1 MFMIDTLVGVA
12 ADMNS
17 QAASGRGTGDAVHTA
32 YITVG
37 LSPRVKVAHH
47 YFSRYSLVVFDGV
60 HTAIEHILVPLGC
73 RVYRVV
79 YLLLGKTL
87 RARLVHRSHDTFQ
100 I

>member
-1 MFMIDTLVGVA
+1 MGNGRPDLEGAWKISLIIILLATV
-12 ADMNS
+12 S
-17 QAASGRGTGDAVHTA
+17 TKTIQAARR
-32 YITVG
+32 YCLNLLEG
-37 LSPRVKVAHH
+37 L
-47 YFSRYSLVVFDGV
+47 

-79 YLLLGKTL
+79 YLLSGKTL